1 MKKYRCVSDTEERTK
16 GFDRF
21 LAVRIIKTKLQC
33 PFFIQYATRGEGG
46 GGRGEG
52 GEREKRLFP
61 SFQSPTPFDARHA
74 HYATRAIHAL
84 ASR

>member
-1 MKKYRCVSDTEERTK
+1 MSFFHTVRYTK
-16 GFDRF
+16 
-21 LAVRIIKTKLQC
+21 
-33 PFFIQYATRGEGG
+33 G

-52 GEREKRLFP
+52 GKGEREKSAFFLP
-61 SFQSPTPFDARHA
+61 SNCPDTPFDACHA

>member
-1 MKKYRCVSDTEERTK
+1 MKKYRGVSDTEERTK
-16 GFDRF
+16 GLDRF

-46 GGRGEG
+46 GGK
-52 GEREKRLFP
+52 GEREKSAFFLP
-61 SFQSPTPFDARHA
+61 SNCPDTPFDARHA

>member
-1 MKKYRCVSDTEERTK
+1 MS
-16 GFDRF
+16 
-21 LAVRIIKTKLQC
+21 
-33 PFFIQYATRGEGG
+33 FFHTVHYTRG

>member
-1 MKKYRCVSDTEERTK
+1 MLVILRKNKR
-16 GFDRF
+16 
-21 LAVRIIKTKLQC
+21 VRPVFSCENHKDQT
-33 PFFIQYATRGEGG
+33 PMSFFHTVRYTRG

-52 GEREKRLFP
+52 GEGEKRLFP

>member
-1 MKKYRCVSDTEERTK
+1 MSFFHT
-16 GFDRF
+16 
-21 LAVRIIKTKLQC
+21 VR
-33 PFFIQYATRGEGG
+33 YTRG

-61 SFQSPTPFDARHA
+61 SFQSPTPFDACHAQAHA

>member
-1 MKKYRCVSDTEERTK
+1 MSFFHT
-16 GFDRF
+16 
-21 LAVRIIKTKLQC
+21 VR
-33 PFFIQYATRGEGG
+33 YTRG
-46 GGRGEG
+46 GGRVEG

-61 SFQSPTPFDARHA
+61 SFQSPTPFDARHV